1 MEDTGQLAYPW
12 VSSLV
17 DVCLNYNGLSTG
29 KVSLD
34 NILDT
39 FMLTSTLLVKYCIVG
54 VLRSHKLIIVV

>member
-39 FMLTSTLLVKYCIVG
+39 FMLTSTLLVKYCIV
-54 VLRSHKLIIVV
+54 VF

>member
-29 KVSLD
+29 KVSQD
-34 NILDT
+34 NIFRHFHVD
-39 FMLTSTLLVKYCIVG
+39 FNVTSK
-54 VLRSHKLIIVV
+54 VLYSGGFEKSQLISVV